1 MGIPAEPQEKNSER
15 RSALLLAM
23 LSSFLTPFMASSINV
38 ALPAIADE
46 FSMTAVL
53 LSWVVTSYL
62 LAAAVFLVPFGRLA
76 DIHGRKRMFL
86 YGMWVFTL
94 ASVLCALAP
103 TATLLIAFRVL
114 QGVGSAMMFGTS
126 VAILSSVYPPQ
137 ERGKA
142 LGLTVAT
149 VYVGLAAGP
158 FFGGLLTSV
167 ITWRS
172 LFVVTLPLCA
182 AVLYAG
188 YVKLRGEWA
197 EARGESFDLKGSA
210 VYALSLT
217 AVVFGL
223 SLLPDIEGGI
233 ACVMGAAGIAVFVL
247 WELRVDRPV
256 LDMKLFRY
264 NRAFA
269 FSNLAAL
276 INYSAT
282 SAVVFFVS
290 LYLQYVR
297 DLDAGTTG
305 LVLVSQ
311 PIMMALFSPIAGKL
325 SDVMEPRLIASAG
338 MGISAVGLLMLG
350 LVSAGTDIMAVVGIL
365 AFLGFGFALFSSPNM
380 NAIMGSV
387 ERKVYGVASASV
399 STMRLVG
406 QVLSLGI
413 ATLFIAVFVGDIE
426 ITSAVSEQFMD
437 SYEFA
442 FATFAAL
449 CLIGVLASLAR
460 GKVRPSA

>member
-1 MGIPAEPQEKNSER
+1 
-15 RSALLLAM
+15 LLVAM

-38 ALPAIADE
+38 ALPSIADE
-46 FSMTAVL
+46 FSMTAVS

-76 DIHGRKRMFL
+76 DIHGRKKLFL
-86 YGMWVFTL
+86 YGMWIFTS
-94 ASVLCALAP
+94 ASVLCAFAP
-103 TATLLIAFRVL
+103 SAASLIAFRVL

-126 VAILSSVYPPQ
+126 VAILSSVYPPH

-149 VYVGLAAGP
+149 VYIGLAAGP
-158 FFGGLLTSV
+158 FFGGVLTSLV
-167 ITWRS
+167 TWRS
-172 LFVVTLPLCA
+172 LFLVTLPLCA

-197 EARGESFDLKGSA
+197 EARGEKFDLKGSA
-210 VYALSLT
+210 IYALALT

-233 ACVMGAAGIAVFVL
+233 ACLLGAGGIAAFVL
-247 WELRVDRPV
+247 WELRVDKPV

-264 NRAFA
+264 NRPFA

-290 LYLQYVR
+290 LYLQYVKE
-297 DLDAGTTG
+297 LDAGTTG

-311 PIMMALFSPIAGKL
+311 PVMMAAFSPLAGKL
-325 SDVMEPRLIASAG
+325 SDAVEPQIIASVG
-338 MGISAVGLLMLG
+338 MAISAVGLLLLG
-350 LVSAGTDIMAVVGIL
+350 LVSSETDILVVVGML

-387 ERKVYGVASASV
+387 EKKVYGVASASV

-413 ATLFIAVFVGDIE
+413 ATLFIAVYVGDVE
-426 ITSAVSEQFMD
+426 ITPALSEQFMD

-442 FATFAAL
+442 FAAFAIL
-449 CLIGVLASLAR
+449 CFIGVFASLAR
-460 GKVRPSA
+460 GKVRKEA

>member
-1 MGIPAEPQEKNSER
+1 MGIPAEPQDKHSER

-38 ALPAIADE
+38 ALPAIANE

-114 QGVGSAMMFGTS
+114 QGAGSAMMFGTS

-210 VYALSLT
+210 IYALSLT

-223 SLLPDIEGGI
+223 SLLPNIEGGI
-233 ACVMGAAGIAVFVL
+233 ACIMGAAGIAVFVL
-247 WELRVDRPV
+247 WELRVERPV

-338 MGISAVGLLMLG
+338 MGISAMGLLMLG
-350 LVSAGTDIMAVVGIL
+350 LVSARTDIVVVVGIL

-449 CLIGVLASLAR
+449 CLIGVFASLAR